1 MLLFL
6 FSQEDFLDLTVS
18 VRGVSG
24 LEEAL
29 WNMFVEEEMF
39 EGNNLYR
46 CSRCDQLVRAAKV
59 SHLSELKLFLSE
71 VILFICPSRPYTMK
85 NLAKSPIIYIFKG
98 VMSYFCFIIYPE
110 VYYCLEV

>member
-6 FSQEDFLDLTVS
+6 LSQEDFLDLTVS

-46 CSRCDQLVRAAKV
+46 CSRCEQLVRAAKV
-59 SHLSELKLFLSE
+59 SHIAELRLFLSE
-71 VILFICPSRPYTMK
+71 VKVFICPSRLYTME
-85 NLAKSPIIYIFKG
+85 N
-98 VMSYFCFIIYPE
+98 FCKISHNT
-110 VYYCLEV
+110 V

>member
-1 MLLFL
+1 MQILFHAFPTLTIFL

-59 SHLSELKLFLSE
+59 SQYCSFGHLSS
-71 VILFICPSRPYTMK
+71 
-85 NLAKSPIIYIFKG
+85 
-98 VMSYFCFIIYPE
+98 
-110 VYYCLEV
+110 